1 MSTGGKAAA
10 SLLRIDYEHDS
21 YSIWF
26 TWVFMMLTLYSLL
39 VVDGRRDGPQKGGY
53 LAAYFL
59 YCEVRSMFLSDNDDV
74 AAL

>member
-1 MSTGGKAAA
+1 
-10 SLLRIDYEHDS
+10 
-21 YSIWF
+21 
-26 TWVFMMLTLYSLL
+26 MLTLYSLL

-74 AAL
+74 AALWQACVQKEESATHLPYPGEWVLAR